1 MNSLSLQLAKRY
13 YKASYQN
20 RYIRFINR
28 ASSIGIA
35 LGVLALIVGLS
46 VMNGFEKE
54 LKSTLLSVVP
64 DVEFESVQGKLEH
77 WPTPHARLSE
87 HPEVKASAPY
97 IKTSGMVQKQ
107 NQLEAV
113 LIHGAD
119 PILEAEVNAIPRFV
133 IEGTWL
139 KPGNDAENS
148 DYHLVEKTLA
158 ESQGAVIGQGLAEKL
173 NLTVGDK
180 LELLLPK
187 VLDSGK
193 LGAPT
198 YITEPIVGIYQMGGQ
213 MDHGQVYIPLSKIQ
227 QTWHWT
233 ENQAEG
239 IKVALYEP
247 FDARSIA
254 RQLGQ
259 TIDDYVYVLDWF
271 RSNGHIYND
280 IVMVRDIMYL
290 VMVLVMSV
298 ACFNIVSSLTM
309 AVQEKH
315 GDIGIL
321 KTMGIQSKQIRQ
333 VFVLMG
339 MMTALRGVFWG
350 LVIGLLLAFN
360 LADIFTGLE
369 KCLNFKTLDSD
380 VYFINHIPSSVNFSQ
395 VAIIASTAIVI
406 AFIASYFPANRAA
419 QLQPVELISG

>member
-64 DVEFESVQGKLEH
+64 DVEFEAVQGKLAH
-77 WPTPHARLSE
+77 WPTPQNKLAKQSD
-87 HPEVKASAPY
+87 VKAAAPY
-97 IKTSGMVQKQ
+97 IKTHGMIQKQ
-107 NQLEAV
+107 NLLEAV

-119 PILEAEVNAIPRFV
+119 PLLEQGVNATPEFIVNGSWFEVN
-133 IEGTWL
+133 
-139 KPGNDAENS
+139 D
-148 DYHLVEKTLA
+148 
-158 ESQGAVIGQGLAEKL
+158 GAVIGQGLADKL
-173 NLTVGDK
+173 KLKVGDK
-180 LELLLPK
+180 LQLLLPK
-187 VLDSGK
+187 VLDNGK

-198 YITEPIVGIYQMGGQ
+198 FITESIIGIYQLGGQ
-213 MDHGQVYIPLSKIQ
+213 MDYGQVYIPLSKIQ
-227 QTWHWT
+227 QTWGWQ
-233 ENQAEG
+233 ESEAEG

-247 FDARSIA
+247 FEARYIA

-259 TIDDYVYVLDWF
+259 QLDDYVYVLDWF
-271 RSNGHIYND
+271 RTNGHIYND

-290 VMVLVMSV
+290 VMVLVMAV

-321 KTMGIQSKQIRQ
+321 KTMGLQAKQIRR
-333 VFVLMG
+333 VFVIMG
-339 MMTALRGVFWG
+339 MMTALRGVVWG
-350 LVIGLLLAFN
+350 VLLGVLLAN
-360 LADIFTGLE
+360 YLADILLGLE
-369 KCLNFKTLDSD
+369 QLLNFKTLDSD
-380 VYFINHIPSSVNFSQ
+380 VYFINHIPSSVDMTQ
-395 VAIIASTAIVI
+395 VILIASTAIII

-419 QLQPVELISG
+419 QLQPVELIS